1 MSVQRTVCTGMPSG
15 WPIRLSFIQ
24 RIALP
29 LSNVLVGPC
38 DAPCLVHISRRMT
51 SFSAHVV
58 MSVWSPKPLPPPH
71 LCLSIFNDEWE
82 RMFLCWFQSSS
93 RCEALLRNS
102 VWGVNFPA
110 CCWCK
115 YSGKLTEPPPTNT
128 YRYTH
133 GTVPWLLLLFGLL
146 CWFTGLQST
155 HHLRRKWTLRKVS
168 REGCILE
175 VGACPEW

>member
-1 MSVQRTVCTGMPSG
+1 MRCPMPGSYLAPNDFIFSPSRHVCVESKTSSH
-15 WPIRLSFIQ
+15 PILACLYLMMNGKECSFADS
-24 RIALP
+24 RAAH
-29 LSNVLVGPC
+29 
-38 DAPCLVHISRRMT
+38 DAKLYFGTPYG
-51 SFSAHVV
+51 
-58 MSVWSPKPLPPPH
+58 
-71 LCLSIFNDEWE
+71 
-82 RMFLCWFQSSS
+82 
-93 RCEALLRNS
+93 
-102 VWGVNFPA
+102 GVNFPA